1 VPKVADQGPDQVP
14 IAWRENP
21 FLVWAPELQ
30 DRRIFK
36 VRFCQCPQKNSR
48 GGMGKV
54 QTWVSANDGRP
65 HVSQETPWK
74 KTGTAKRAC
83 APGQMWSPKQTG
95 QPVPEMAHPWSKQM
109 PEPRGE
115 VIAWCGLA
123 IIQEWQVLE
132 IVTKRSYGKNTAV
145 LWHREGWDEMK
156 KPQSKDQLCEECEA
170 EDAKNLE
177 KILQAML
184 EAEKAERKKNCPQC
198 RQPKPTKPKQPRKA

>member
-30 DRRIFK
+30 EWGIFK
-36 VRFCQCPQKNSR
+36 VFLQTDSSENSR

-83 APGQMWSPKQTG
+83 GPCQMWSPKQTG

-123 IIQEWQVLE
+123 KLQEWQVLE
-132 IVTKRSYGKNTAV
+132 TATKGPN
-145 LWHREGWDEMK
+145 G
-156 KPQSKDQLCEECEA
+156 
-170 EDAKNLE
+170 KNLE
-177 KILQAML
+177 GIWPEEGDHTEYMVLAI
-184 EAEKAERKKNCPQC
+184 
-198 RQPKPTKPKQPRKA
+198 